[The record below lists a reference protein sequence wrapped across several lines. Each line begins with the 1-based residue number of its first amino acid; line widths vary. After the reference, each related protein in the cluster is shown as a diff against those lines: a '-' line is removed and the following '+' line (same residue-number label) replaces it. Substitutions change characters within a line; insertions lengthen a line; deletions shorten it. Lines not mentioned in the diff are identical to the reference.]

1 MKNRIKVRRAIADI
15 VSNAIILSAV
25 SIMGVMMLA
34 WANTSMLQ
42 QQMEIESIFNSQM
55 NKINEDLI
63 FENIW
68 FGTTPNHLNVTM
80 TNSGILGLNV
90 TEIHVTNVTANNNE
104 KFIYYFTNGGMP
116 KSTSFSTIDTSY
128 DWDPKDELE
137 ILVLTERGNQFNTQV
152 VAP

>member
-1 MKNRIKVRRAIADI
+1 MNNKIKIRRGIANV
-15 VSNAIILSAV
+15 VSSAIILSAV

-42 QQMEIESIFNSQM
+42 QQMEIESVFNNQM

-68 FGTTPNHLNVTM
+68 FPPNNLNVTM

-90 TEIHVTNVTANNNE
+90 TEIHVTNVTDNNN
-104 KFIYYFTNGGMP
+104 KKWIFPFTNGGIA
-116 KSTSFSTIDTSY
+116 KSDSFSRNVEY

-137 ILVLTERGNQFNTQV
+137 ILVFTERGNQYITQA

>member
-1 MKNRIKVRRAIADI
+1 
-15 VSNAIILSAV
+15 
-25 SIMGVMMLA
+25 MMLA

-42 QQMEIESIFNSQM
+42 QQMEIESVFNNQM
-55 NKINEDLI
+55 NKINEELI

-68 FGTTPNHLNVTM
+68 FDATDSPPNRLNVTM

-90 TEIHVTNVTANNNE
+90 TEIHVTNVTDNNN
-104 KFIYYFTNGGMP
+104 KKWIFPFTDGGIP
-116 KSTSFSTIDTSY
+116 KSDSFSRNVEY

-137 ILVLTERGNQFNTQV
+137 ILVFTGRGNQYITQV